1 MHMMVLSV
9 LFYTVLIFVGP
20 PIILETIPKSQWCP
34 TYSERMNL
42 YSNNSS
48 LFEEPI
54 VYENPDHNN
63 DPCHYERIPLLF
75 FITMEEADCC
85 RRMLLS
91 VIMGGF
97 IGFERRS
104 SDRPAGVRTMGL
116 VSLGACFFTISS
128 QLAFKSSTMG
138 WDASRVAAAI
148 PSGCGFL
155 GAGLIWKGT
164 VGSGKDERQE
174 VHGLTTAAGVWLSAA
189 IGTGCGGQL
198 YFVSGY
204 SCILVTMILRYGPK
218 IYIEEKNDDRDDDD
232 DEMDDTDDGDDK
244 KDKIESKVNCSSASN
259 INKGMGMTTKN
270 GMGRQFQRE
279 GNGNMT
285 RPQQKS
291 MEGIRVALVDA
302 NELKMFEAW
311 KRERER
317 EQSASASPN
326 TRGSTNESPRR
337 RPLSRNTGVVGIS
350 RVGFDG
356 DDLSCSESSR
366 D

>member
-1 MHMMVLSV
+1 
-9 LFYTVLIFVGP
+9 
-20 PIILETIPKSQWCP
+20 
-34 TYSERMNL
+34 
-42 YSNNSS
+42 
-48 LFEEPI
+48 
-54 VYENPDHNN
+54 
-63 DPCHYERIPLLF
+63 
-75 FITMEEADCC
+75 MEEADCC
-85 RRMLLS
+85 RRMLVS

-164 VGSGKDERQE
+164 VGSGKGERQE

-204 SCILVTMILRYGPK
+204 SCILVTIVLKYGPK
-218 IYIEEKNDDRDDDD
+218 IYFEEKDDDGDDDD
-232 DEMDDTDDGDDK
+232 DDDDMDDTDDDDGISDDK
-244 KDKIESKVNCSSASN
+244 KDEIESKNNNNNNYSSASN
-259 INKGMGMTTKN
+259 MNKEIGTTTKN
-270 GMGRQFQRE
+270 GVGRQFKHE
-279 GNGNMT
+279 GNGNVT
-285 RPQQKS
+285 RSRKKS

-302 NELKMFEAW
+302 DELKMFEAW

-317 EQSASASPN
+317 EQSASANANANKSV
-326 TRGSTNESPRR
+326 GR

-350 RVGFDG
+350 RVGFDSIID

>member
-1 MHMMVLSV
+1 V
-9 LFYTVLIFVGP
+9 
-20 PIILETIPKSQWCP
+20 
-34 TYSERMNL
+34 
-42 YSNNSS
+42 
-48 LFEEPI
+48 
-54 VYENPDHNN
+54 
-63 DPCHYERIPLLF
+63 
-75 FITMEEADCC
+75 
-85 RRMLLS
+85 LLS

-128 QLAFKSSTMG
+128 QLAFKDSTMG

-148 PSGCGFL
+148 PSGVGFL
-155 GAGLIWKGT
+155 GAGLIWTGT
-164 VGSGKDERQE
+164 VGSGKEERQE

-218 IYIEEKNDDRDDDD
+218 IYIEEKNDDGDDDD
-232 DEMDDTDDGDDK
+232 DDMDDTDDDDVIGDDK
-244 KDKIESKVNCSSASN
+244 KDETESNINYSSASN
-259 INKGMGMTTKN
+259 INKGMEMTTKN
-270 GMGRQFQRE
+270 GMGRQLQRD
-279 GNGNMT
+279 GNSNMT
-285 RPQQKS
+285 RPQTMS
-291 MEGIRVALVDA
+291 MEGVRVALVDA
-302 NELKMFEAW
+302 DELKMFEAW

-317 EQSASASPN
+317 QQSASTRTR

-350 RVGFDG
+350 CVGYDD